1 MIFTRLWLITFICLS
16 IFLVMQID
24 RHRFQT
30 NIFSLLPN
38 ATDERLPLEALDK
51 YSEKLSRRVVFLVH
65 ATGMENSEQL
75 TESLASLL
83 TDSNLFS
90 EVEYHYS
97 RDRLTA
103 LFQTYYSHRFFLL
116 SEEDTLQLQN
126 GGVKWIADKLLHS
139 LISPVSGS
147 NSQTIKQDPFGL
159 LTGYVGSLPRASQA
173 AEIRNGYI
181 TFANGGKVYFLVSA
195 VLNGSAFDQDFQ
207 DKYLQLNNRV
217 SQLENNMQTAEI
229 HAYGILYHAIQ
240 NRLIAQQEITWIGSV
255 SLLAIL
261 ALFIFV
267 FRRATAILFIVLP
280 VLVGA
285 TTALATSLLV
295 FGEVHL
301 VTLVFGASLIGVSID
316 YTFHYCCANSDLAK
330 SRNGL
335 DAIRI
340 IRLSL
345 TVGLLTS
352 VVGYLTLSIP
362 DFPSLRQMAVFS
374 AAGLVGTYL
383 TVMLWLPYLIKRPF
397 QVNHRVSS
405 LVSGFVNRVQTY
417 PAIPVWLLLTILA
430 LLIITL
436 TYSGKTEDDIRLMRT
451 DLPELNRTEAF
462 FRQIIQES
470 PNSQYFVV
478 IGDTP
483 EQVLRRE
490 RDLVSRLE
498 SLSVKNSRVMSVSQW
513 LLSRE
518 QQEKNYQLLYS
529 AIINNQELKRSLE
542 SLGLS
547 DEILSDY
554 RSSLIAASDNFLTFD
569 EFYKSGTAAF
579 VNDLWLG
586 KIGNNYYS
594 VVSLFGFSDTGSLH
608 RIIEN
613 NEDVFLID
621 RAGTVTQLMH
631 EYRVSVEKMAPVILV
646 VLLLLLAIR
655 YKLIGAVRIVST
667 PVLAALISLL
677 LTQWSQ
683 GHYNLFNLFGLVVSI
698 AVAIDYAVFIRES
711 GQHQNSGY
719 LAVSLAGLTTIISL
733 GVLALSRTPALQGF
747 GLTLLFGIIFSFFI
761 TTLVIRPEG
770 KNI

>member
-1 MIFTRLWLITFICLS
+1 MTLTRGWLIIFICLS
-16 IFLVMQID
+16 VYLATQVN
-24 RHRFQT
+24 RHSFQT
-30 NIFSLLPN
+30 NIFSLLPD
-38 ATDERLPLEALDK
+38 AMDERLPLESLDK

-65 ATGMENSEQL
+65 ATGMDKSEQL

-83 TDSNLFS
+83 KESKLFS
-90 EVEYHYS
+90 EVEYRYS

-103 LFQTYYSHRFFLL
+103 LFQTYHSHRFFLL
-116 SEEDTLQLQN
+116 SAQDSLQLQE
-126 GGVKWIADKLLHS
+126 GGAKWLANKLFQS

-159 LTGYVGSLPRASQA
+159 LTGYVGNLPRASQTA
-173 AEIRNGYI
+173 VIRNGFI
-181 TFANGGKVYFLVSA
+181 TFANDGKVYFLVSA

-207 DKYLQLNNRV
+207 DEYLQLHSVISR
-217 SQLENNMQTAEI
+217 LENDIETAEI

-261 ALFIFV
+261 ALFVFV

-295 FGEVHL
+295 FGEIHL

-330 SRNGL
+330 SKNGL

-383 TVMLWLPYLIKRPF
+383 TVMLWLPHLIKQPF
-397 QVNHRVSS
+397 QVNRRASS
-405 LVSGFVNRVQTY
+405 MIGGFVNRVQTY
-417 PAIPVWLLLTILA
+417 PAIPVWVLLSALVLLVFTLA
-430 LLIITL
+430 
-436 TYSGKTEDDIRLMRT
+436 YSGKTEDDIRLMRT
-451 DLPELNRTEAF
+451 NLPELNRTEAF
-462 FRQIIQES
+462 FRQVIQES
-470 PNSQYFVV
+470 PNSQYYVV
-478 IGDTP
+478 IGNTP
-483 EQVLRRE
+483 DQVLRRE
-490 RDLVSRLE
+490 RDLVSRIQ
-498 SLSVKNSRVMSVSQW
+498 SLNIKNSRVMSVSQW
-513 LLSRE
+513 LPSDE
-518 QQEKNYQLLYS
+518 QQKKNYQLLHS
-529 AIINNQELKRSLE
+529 AIINNQELERSLE
-542 SLGLS
+542 SFGLS
-547 DEILSDY
+547 GEILSDY
-554 RSSLIAASDNFLTFD
+554 RRSLIAANNNYLTFD
-569 EFYKSGTAAF
+569 GFYKSGAAAF
-579 VNDLWLG
+579 VKDLWLG
-586 KIGNNYYS
+586 KTGNNYYS
-594 VVSLFGFSDTGSLH
+594 VVSLFGFVDTSMLQG
-608 RIIEN
+608 IIEN
-613 NEDVFLID
+613 NENVFLID
-621 RAGTVTQLMH
+621 RAGTVTQLMR
-631 EYRVSVEKMAPVILV
+631 EYRVSVEQMAPVILV
-646 VLLLLLAIR
+646 VLLLILAIR
-655 YKLIGAVRIVST
+655 YKLVGAVRIVST

-677 LTQWSQ
+677 LTQWVQ

-711 GQHQNSGY
+711 GQHQQSSY

-733 GVLALSRTPALQGF
+733 GVLALSRTPALQSF
-747 GLTLLFGIIFSFFI
+747 GLTLLFGIIFSFII

-770 KNI
+770 KST